1 MIRSIPDIRV
11 TDQATRDAL
20 EAMKEIIEVMLG
32 RRGSDP
38 DDHVLTRGDSSTIVK
53 LFEALNTGLSHDTLA
68 NVSADDHHSESHTV
82 ASHSDT
88 TATGAETETLT
99 DNSIADALHR
109 HSELSASDGSP
120 DRIVYTD
127 SNGVLYADAT
137 GLGLDVLNSADIGN
151 HLEVGD
157 NLTVDTDTLFVN
169 ATTHRVG
176 IGTAAPLSKL
186 SINGG
191 LHVGGDSDAGDNNL
205 LVDENLTASSADIIH
220 TATEP
225 DDHAVELD
233 VDASGYGD
241 VKALDI
247 NYITGA
253 ITTGQDEGV
262 ILININEID
271 AAGGDVFGLEILAT
285 DGDAG
290 IYGLKAGAL
299 VGPIH
304 QDSGT
309 FANPTTGTDNTIGS
323 SVTDTSIGFTQSP
336 DTITD
341 SNNGFGGFVVGEL
354 VVVTGA
360 TTGANN
366 TTYTITA
373 AAAGALTVTPQPNT
387 VEDDG
392 ATITVKGNVPAM
404 LDGSSG
410 TTTAIFEANAE
421 YILIGA
427 AAVFEEIELIITTGA
442 SGAGIKPTFWYSTA
456 GSHQFTRFTPVDGT
470 NGLRNTGVVA
480 WDAGDLS
487 LHDINTDTGT
497 YDIKVIRTRSSLT
510 TSPILG
516 YAKVAATTEYVWD
529 KSGNISIAKLTTS
542 GNIELGHASD
552 TTLSR
557 LSAGLVQIEGV
568 TIMMVGDAPT
578 AHNVASHNDTT
589 ATGAELETLT
599 NNSIANTLHRHSELV
614 ASDGDPDP
622 ALSVDAD
629 GRVGIGTTSPQK
641 KLVVSNDGE
650 EGIEFDPITYVGGV
664 RMFAYDRS
672 GTPAYIPLRIQA
684 SQIELYINNTNM
696 VHIDTNGNVG
706 INEATPGAHLHVT
719 GASIPNVLIE
729 GTTHHSLDLK
739 APLTFQNNIRFTATE
754 GALRWQ
760 CGIDNSPDS
769 TAFIISQLNNPVTPE
784 FIIKT
789 TGAVGI
795 GTATPSSKLHVVG
808 LPAYANNAAAVT
820 GGLTAGAF
828 YRTNGDPDLVC
839 VVH

>member
-38 DDHVLTRGDSSTIVK
+38 NDHVLTRGDSSTIVK
-53 LFEALNTGLSHDTLA
+53 LFEALNTGLSHDTLED
-68 NVSADDHHSESHTV
+68 VSANDHHTKSHTV

-109 HSELSASDGSP
+109 HSELVAPDGDP
-120 DRIVYTD
+120 DPAL
-127 SNGVLYADAT
+127 S
-137 GLGLDVLNSADIGN
+137 
-151 HLEVGD
+151 VG
-157 NLTVDTDTLFVN
+157 
-169 ATTHRVG
+169 AGGYVG
-176 IGTAAPLSKL
+176 IGTGSPECYLHMNNPAETLIPQIKLTTDGGGVMSIWAHSPDNCFMSYDADYIEGTGWVAKDTSAALFYKIQDRWELFGDDGLTPDAVFNPTVRFTLKLSSGNVGIGTINPLSKL

-285 DGDAG
+285 DGSAG

-373 AAAGALTVTPQPNT
+373 VAAGALTVTPQPNA

-427 AAVFEEIELIITTGA
+427 AAAFEEIELIITTGA

-487 LHDINTDTGT
+487 SHGINTDTGT
-497 YDIKVIRTRSSLT
+497 YDIKVIRTRNSLT
-510 TSPILG
+510 ISPILG

-529 KSGNISIAKLTTS
+529 KSGNVSIATLTLPNGTSINEISIDDT
-542 GNIELGHASD
+542 LGGDSD
-552 TTLSR
+552 DAVPTEQAVRAFAGVYAITVDMTDISTAGSVWVVAPYAGDITKIYSVINGAITDADATITAEIGGTL
-557 LSAGLVQIEGV
+557 V
-568 TIMMVGDAPT
+568 TDSSIT
-578 AHNVASHNDTT
+578 
-589 ATGAELETLT
+589 
-599 NNSIANTLHRHSELV
+599 IANAGSAAGVVDSSTPSATRTVTAGQAIEII
-614 ASDGDPDP
+614 SDGGSTD
-622 ALSVDAD
+622 VC
-629 GRVGIGTTSPQK
+629 R
-641 KLVVSNDGE
+641 
-650 EGIEFDPITYVGGV
+650 
-664 RMFAYDRS
+664 
-672 GTPAYIPLRIQA
+672 
-684 SQIELYINNTNM
+684 
-696 VHIDTNGNVG
+696 
-706 INEATPGAHLHVT
+706 AT
-719 GASIPNVLIE
+719 
-729 GTTHHSLDLK
+729 
-739 APLTFQNNIRFTATE
+739 FTIAI
-754 GALRWQ
+754 AR
-760 CGIDNSPDS
+760 
-769 TAFIISQLNNPVTPE
+769 
-784 FIIKT
+784 
-789 TGAVGI
+789 
-795 GTATPSSKLHVVG
+795 
-808 LPAYANNAAAVT
+808 
-820 GGLTAGAF
+820 
-828 YRTNGDPDLVC
+828 
-839 VVH
+839 